1 MDFWEL
7 LKVLARRWYVV
18 LPVILVAAFL
28 ANSLPARVDPI
39 YSSTGSVILVGPTG
53 GEATRQANPFLTTT
67 LAANAE
73 AVALVATD
81 PDARRSAQAA
91 GVSTNYSVDT
101 AGSTSSVLVI
111 EAEASTPQEAE
122 ETVVFLEGLLSEIL
136 ADQQQRADVPEDAFM
151 SLQVLTP
158 EPTSEQV
165 YDEEQR
171 LRILILVI
179 GALVAVL
186 LALSFEGIVEL
197 RRRRESVGPR
207 GDAPET
213 VEDGRALQEPR
224 PSLEEEEA
232 LTGERSTLLG
242 ESAPSS
248 PAGLRPAAAGTV
260 DGDVREGG
268 SGAVDHSDELTP
280 SVHSGSTEGRDSTPT
295 STGPN

>member
-18 LPVILVAAFL
+18 LPVILVAILL
-28 ANSLPARVDPI
+28 ASSLPARVDPI

-81 PDARRSAQAA
+81 PDARRAAAEA
-91 GVSTNYSVDT
+91 GVSTDYSVEL

-111 EAEASTPQEAE
+111 EAEASTPQQAE
-122 ETVVFLEGLLSEIL
+122 ETVLFVEGLLSEIL
-136 ADQQQRADVPEDAFM
+136 VDQQERADVPEDAFM
-151 SLQVLTP
+151 ALQVLTP

-179 GALVAVL
+179 GILVAML
-186 LALSFEGIVEL
+186 LALSIEGIGEL
-197 RRRRESVGPR
+197 RRRRESSAQAGEV
-207 GDAPET
+207 PEAA
-213 VEDGRALQEPR
+213 EDGPAPQEQR
-224 PSLEEEEA
+224 HVLTEDEAPSEERDVPFG
-232 LTGERSTLLG
+232 TSGP
-242 ESAPSS
+242 SAPP
-248 PAGLRPAAAGTV
+248 PAVPAADGTV
-260 DGDVREGG
+260 DGDVTPGRSGG
-268 SGAVDHSDELTP
+268 VDQPDEARP
-280 SVHSGSTEGRDSTPT
+280 RAHGDSAEGRQPTPT
-295 STGPN
+295 SAGSS